1 MGGAFKL
8 WKGAGPEHYYSDNVD
23 LAIWPVV
30 MINREKHPTSLLQI
44 RPLCQEHHEWNEQG
58 LIWKEG
64 LNTNLTARDLRE
76 IKQRKRN
83 VGPEVRTTWGRI
95 RPRGFGVDSK
105 ASLKAQS
112 WGRKAKPFWI
122 KKEGLRLSS
131 SDFSYKDFWP
141 QVEFPRNGRSGI
153 Y

>member
-1 MGGAFKL
+1 LERRFEYE
-8 WKGAGPEHYYSDNVD
+8 PD
-23 LAIWPVV
+23 L
-30 MINREKHPTSLLQI
+30 
-44 RPLCQEHHEWNEQG
+44 
-58 LIWKEG
+58 EG
-64 LNTNLTARDLRE
+64 ARDLRE

-95 RPRGFGVDSK
+95 RPRGFGVDSSFSSSK
-105 ASLKAQS
+105 PASRHKVE
-112 WGRKAKPFWI
+112 GEKPFLI

-131 SDFSYKDFWP
+131 SDFSYTDFWP